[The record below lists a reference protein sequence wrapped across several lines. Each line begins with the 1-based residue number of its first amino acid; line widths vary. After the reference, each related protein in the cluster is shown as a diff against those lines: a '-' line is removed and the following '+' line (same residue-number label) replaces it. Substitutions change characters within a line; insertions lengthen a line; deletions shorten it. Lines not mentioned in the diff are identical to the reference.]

1 MVNVRNADCTAL
13 IIVLIKVR
21 YIHLIEI
28 FDIFS
33 CVGKKGRTERDE
45 KLLTVLPD
53 VLNFS

>member
-1 MVNVRNADCTAL
+1 MLENADCTAL

-21 YIHLIEI
+21 YIHLIEF
-28 FDIFS
+28 FDIFF

-45 KLLTVLPD
+45 KLLKVSPD